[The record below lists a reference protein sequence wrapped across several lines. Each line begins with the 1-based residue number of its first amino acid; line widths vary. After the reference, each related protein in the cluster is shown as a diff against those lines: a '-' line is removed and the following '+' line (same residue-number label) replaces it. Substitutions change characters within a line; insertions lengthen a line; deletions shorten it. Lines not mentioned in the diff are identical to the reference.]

1 MLFLVVHRCPDQV
14 EYKED
19 GKDKDGEAAN
29 VAEANASARRN
40 KEPPIPIRMVEK
52 PKIQF
57 EKFSIACSAANL
69 LVITTAKA
77 DK

>member
-1 MLFLVVHRCPDQV
+1 MLFLVVHCCPDQV

-40 KEPPIPIRMVEK
+40 KETSDPHKNGRKAQNPVR
-52 PKIQF
+52 KIF
-57 EKFSIACSAANL
+57 HSLFRRKFVGHNNR
-69 LVITTAKA
+69 
-77 DK
+77 